1 MSTQSSIDY
10 QRIEEAIHFIKKN
23 FKSQPSL
30 DEIAATVH
38 LSPFHFQRMFNEWAG
53 ISPKKFVQYISVQ
66 YAKSLLQKPQNN
78 LFITTMETGLSS
90 TSRLHDLFVT
100 IEGMTPA
107 EYKNGGQ
114 NLTIEYSINQSM
126 FGNVCIAS
134 TPIGIC
140 HIAFFTHKENA
151 IIALKNRFPN
161 AIYLE
166 KENEMHL
173 QVTEILK
180 TTHTIKGRIHLHI
193 HGTPFQVKIWESL
206 LKIPF
211 GELTTYGQIA
221 SNIEKPNAS
230 RAVGTAI
237 GSNPVAYLI
246 PCHRVIQSSG
256 SLGGYMWGEDRK
268 SAIIGWEA
276 AQINYEK

>member
-1 MSTQSSIDY
+1 MAEQDKIDY
-10 QRIEEAIHFIKKN
+10 QRIEKAIHFIKEN

-30 DEIAATVH
+30 DEIAAEIN

-53 ISPKKFVQYISVQ
+53 ISPKKFIQYISIQ

-78 LFITTMETGLSS
+78 LFDTTIETGLSS

-114 NLTIEYSINQSM
+114 NLTIEYSINESP

-134 TPIGIC
+134 TLKGIC
-140 HIAFFTHKENA
+140 YIAFLTTKNSA
-151 IIALKNRFPN
+151 IEELKNRFPN
-161 AIYLE
+161 AIYSE
-166 KENEMHL
+166 KENKMHR
-173 QVTEILK
+173 QVVEILK
-180 TTHTIKGRIHLHI
+180 NTDNNKGVIRLHI
-193 HGTPFQVKIWESL
+193 HGTPFQVKIWEAL
-206 LKIPF
+206 LKIPV
-211 GELTTYGQIA
+211 GRLTTYGDIA
-221 SNIEKPNAS
+221 KEIESPKAS

-237 GSNPVAYLI
+237 GANPVAFII

-256 SLGGYMWGEDRK
+256 KLGGYMWGEDRK

-276 AQINYEK
+276 AQQNKEI